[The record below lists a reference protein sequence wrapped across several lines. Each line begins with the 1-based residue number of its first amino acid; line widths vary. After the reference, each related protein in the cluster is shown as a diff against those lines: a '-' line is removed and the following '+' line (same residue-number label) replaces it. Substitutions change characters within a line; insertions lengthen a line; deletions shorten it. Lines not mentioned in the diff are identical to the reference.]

1 MISSAA
7 TAASQHRP
15 TRTII
20 EIKENDNEEMLQH
33 SPRRN
38 TETSSEKLFERNIM
52 LARED
57 FQEAASVS
65 TFTSSE
71 SNESLRRFIT
81 KINILPSA
89 SERIDK
95 CRPRKNISIMSI
107 NQDPSSLCNGL
118 MMAQKSF
125 DGNLSD
131 DQKLVLNIS
140 GDGRDACENKKQ
152 IEMDVNVNV
161 NRILLSGQCSPCE
174 DHLDSGTCSDA
185 EANQPPPIPPKGIRM
200 NFLKNHMLSDSF
212 CSDASSA
219 SSSDSMQYNIAQN
232 HLLSP
237 DLIRSIDDHHK
248 SSAKGE
254 KTAPLPT
261 SLLMDIRNRSLIKSE
276 SSSED
281 EHENDDH
288 ESNYSD
294 LVLCSRD
301 SENDNDKLLMNFY
314 NDDKFYKF
322 HMNEHLASALDAC
335 NLMTHDESDE
345 NFAGLKDISSRTATI
360 RSAKGT
366 IRGVKNRVRN
376 GIATFLQMQQTTV
389 KVSSRSDSAI
399 SAIKFKLAKISN
411 RIAINRNLLSF
422 IGRSPFLNRI
432 FESTTKVFDF
442 FMFAFSP
449 I

>member
-7 TAASQHRP
+7 AASQHRP

-20 EIKENDNEEMLQH
+20 KIKEVGGENDNEEGLRKQH
-33 SPRRN
+33 SPRN
-38 TETSSEKLFERNIM
+38 SETSSEKLFQRNIM

-57 FQEAASVS
+57 FQEAASVA

-95 CRPRKNISIMSI
+95 CRPRKNVSIMSI
-107 NQDPSSLCNGL
+107 NPDPSSCNGGL
-118 MMAQKSF
+118 MMVQKTF

-140 GDGRDACENKKQ
+140 ADRVDECEKKKKN
-152 IEMDVNVNV
+152 EMELSNENV
-161 NRILLSGQCSPCE
+161 NRIMLSGQCSPCE

-185 EANQPPPIPPKGIRM
+185 ELNQPPPIPPKGIKM
-200 NFLKNHMLSDSF
+200 NNLKHHMLSDSF

-219 SSSDSMQYNIAQN
+219 SSSDSMQYNMTLAQS

-248 SSAKGE
+248 SAKTE
-254 KTAPLPT
+254 STAPLPT
-261 SLLMDIRNRSLIKSE
+261 SLLMDIQNRSMISQLKDE
-276 SSSED
+276 SSSDDDD
-281 EHENDDH
+281 ETDDQ
-288 ESNYSD
+288 ESNYED
-294 LVLCSRD
+294 LVLCNRD
-301 SENDNDKLLMNFY
+301 SVNDEKLLMNFY

-322 HMNEHLASALDAC
+322 HMNEHLSSALDAC
-335 NLMTHDESDE
+335 NLLSHDESDE

-389 KVSSRSDSAI
+389 KVSQRQQQLSRLNFFRTKRRRFNKSKSLV
-399 SAIKFKLAKISN
+399 FYW
-411 RIAINRNLLSF
+411 
-422 IGRSPFLNRI
+422 FLG
-432 FESTTKVFDF
+432 
-442 FMFAFSP
+442 FS
-449 I
+449 